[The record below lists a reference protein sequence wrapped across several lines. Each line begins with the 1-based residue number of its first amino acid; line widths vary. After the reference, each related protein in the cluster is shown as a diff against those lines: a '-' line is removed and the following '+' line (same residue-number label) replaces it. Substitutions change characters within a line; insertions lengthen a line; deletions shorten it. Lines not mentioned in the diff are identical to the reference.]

1 MNPLVNYLQSIL
13 RIVMVMTLPPLGGAV
28 VVGLVIGVVQAVTQI
43 QDQSIPLT
51 FKLIVV
57 LVAVAFGGSSL
68 VAPLLQETIYL
79 LDNFA
84 AMTP

>member
-1 MNPLVNYLQSIL
+1 MNHLQSIL

>member
-1 MNPLVNYLQSIL
+1 MNPLVNHLQSIL